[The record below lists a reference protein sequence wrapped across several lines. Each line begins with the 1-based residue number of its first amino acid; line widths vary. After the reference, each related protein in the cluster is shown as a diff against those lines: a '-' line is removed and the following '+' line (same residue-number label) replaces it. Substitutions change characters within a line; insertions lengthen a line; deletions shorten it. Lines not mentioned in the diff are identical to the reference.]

1 MSTASPGSSRIN
13 AVTISETPISVGIIS
28 RDSINVK
35 MTGNVDRYGAGAQQ
49 MWELFASMLSQNG
62 FNIELAFQEYGSYI
76 QSTYLGDI
84 AEGIGGGPLIG
95 SPRDPNDIFSPNME
109 SSSARHNWGGT
120 PIDEMPEIDAD
131 LAAQR
136 KIFDVEERV
145 AFIQDIQRKMAES
158 MLVVPYTGGAGLRLR
173 AAVGP
178 ELPRQDRLRRPP
190 DLHHRVL
197 VHPGADRR
205 GLSRPFLSTRTPG
218 LHATP
223 AFLA

>member
-1 MSTASPGSSRIN
+1 
-13 AVTISETPISVGIIS
+13 
-28 RDSINVK
+28 

-158 MLVVPYTGGAGLRLR
+158 MLVVPYTGGAGYGYVQPWVQNFHDKIGY
-173 AAVGP
+173 AV
-178 ELPRQDRLRRPP
+178 
-190 DLHHRVL
+190 HRTSITESWFTQERIDE
-197 VHPGADRR
+197 G
-205 GLSRPFLSTRTPG
+205 
-218 LHATP
+218 
-223 AFLA
+223 